1 MLSRSEESAEAVV
14 AAGRGRRAE
23 REGEPESVSL
33 GRAGHQKPGQ
43 PGRAERGWG
52 EDPPGIGRDEA
63 RLVRGEVEGL
73 GRADLLAQALARAN
87 LVLAWKRVKANRG
100 SAGVDGLTV
109 QETADYL
116 KAQWPRIREE
126 LQAGRY
132 RPQPVRRVQ
141 IPKPGGGL
149 RELGIPTVTDRLI
162 QQALLQ
168 VLQPL
173 IDPTFSES
181 SYGFRPGRRAQ
192 DAVLAAQAYVRE
204 GYGVVVDVDLEKF
217 FDRVNH
223 DVLMDRLAKRI
234 GDQAVLRLIRRYLE
248 AGIMDQGVVIER
260 YEGTPQ
266 GGPLSPLLAN
276 VLLDEVDRALER
288 RGHRFVRYADDC
300 NVYVRSQRAG
310 ERVLEGLRKLYDRL
324 HLKVNEA
331 KTAVAGA
338 YGRKFLGYCLWRS
351 ARGEVKRAV
360 AGKTLETFKQ
370 RIRQLT
376 RRTCGRSLAEVAEE
390 LRRYVPGWKA
400 YFQLAQTPRVF
411 RELDEWLRHRLRA
424 LQLKHWR
431 RGTTIYRELRALGA
445 APDHAARVAGNARR
459 WWHNSRL
466 ELNRILPIAYFD
478 RLGVPRLS

>member
-1 MLSRSEESAEAVV
+1 
-14 AAGRGRRAE
+14 
-23 REGEPESVSL
+23 
-33 GRAGHQKPGQ
+33 
-43 PGRAERGWG
+43 
-52 EDPPGIGRDEA
+52 
-63 RLVRGEVEGL
+63 
-73 GRADLLAQALARAN
+73 
-87 LVLAWKRVKANRG
+87 
-100 SAGVDGLTV
+100 VDGLTV
-109 QETADYL
+109 QATVEYL
-116 KAQWPRIREE
+116 KTHWPRIREE
-126 LQAGRY
+126 LQTGRY

-141 IPKPGGGL
+141 IPKSGGGM

-181 SYGFRPGRRAQ
+181 SYGFRPGRRAHG
-192 DAVLAAQAYVRE
+192 AVLQAQRYVRE
-204 GYGVVVDVDLEKF
+204 GSQVVVDVDLEKF

-234 GDQAVLRLIRRYLE
+234 DDKAVLRLIRRYLE
-248 AGIMDQGVVIER
+248 AGIMDNGVVMER

-276 VLLDEVDRALER
+276 VLLDEVDRELER

-300 NVYVRSQRAG
+300 NVYVRSPKAG

-331 KTAVAGA
+331 KTAVASV
-338 YGRKFLGYCLWRS
+338 YGRKFLGYCLWRTP
-351 ARGEVKRAV
+351 RGEVKRAV
-360 AGKTLETFKQ
+360 ADQALDTFKQ
-370 RIRQLT
+370 RIRRIT
-376 RRTCGRSLAEVAEE
+376 CRTCGRNLTSVAQE
-390 LRRYVPGWKA
+390 LQRYVPGWKA
-400 YFQLAQTPRVF
+400 YFGLAQTPRVF

-431 RGTTIYRELRALGA
+431 RGTTMFRELRQLGA
-445 APDHAARVAGNARR
+445 GSAQAAQVAGNARR
-459 WWHNSRL
+459 WWHNSRF
-466 ELNRILPIAYFD
+466 ELNRLMPIAYFD